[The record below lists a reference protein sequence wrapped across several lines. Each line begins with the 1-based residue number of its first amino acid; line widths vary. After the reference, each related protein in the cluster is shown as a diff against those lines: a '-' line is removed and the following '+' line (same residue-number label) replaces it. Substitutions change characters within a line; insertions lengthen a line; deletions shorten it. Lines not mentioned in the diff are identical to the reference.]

1 MGSVETLFAQ
11 FSIESIIL
19 IILGLVVAF
28 KFISELWDWTYARI
42 KKHFNIQTE
51 KQQQDEQDRADIK
64 KLENDLSIFMDKMY
78 EKHDTLG
85 VTVNNLI
92 EQQERTTERLQ
103 ENTRSFIIDKH
114 HYFCYQIKAID
125 DLNLQS
131 LERRY
136 MYYKAD
142 GGDSFIDQLME
153 EIRKLPR
160 VNLQHRLEEIQRD
173 GIM

>member
-1 MGSVETLFAQ
+1 MGSIESLFSQ

-19 IILGLVVAF
+19 IIISLVVAF
-28 KFISELWDWTYARI
+28 KFVSELWDWLYNKI

-51 KQQQDEQDRADIK
+51 KQQQDEKDREQTKALEK
-64 KLENDLSIFMDKMY
+64 KMNTFMDKIY
-78 EKHDTLG
+78 EKHDNLDKI
-85 VTVNNLI
+85 VNKLI
-92 EQQERTTERLQ
+92 EQQERTTDRLQ

-125 DLNLQS
+125 DMNLQS

-153 EIRKLPR
+153 EIRQLPR
-160 VNLQHRLEEIQRD
+160 VNLQHRIEEIQRD
-173 GIM
+173 GVM

>member
-1 MGSVETLFAQ
+1 MGSVENLFTQ

-19 IILGLVVAF
+19 MILGIVVTF
-28 KFISELWDWTYARI
+28 KFVSELWDWLYARI

-51 KQQQDEQDRADIK
+51 KQQQEEQDRKNLK
-64 KLENDLSIFMDKMY
+64 KLENNLNIFMDKMY
-78 EKHDTLG
+78 KKYDDLSSTASQ
-85 VTVNNLI
+85 LI

-114 HYFCYQIKAID
+114 HYFCYQVKAID

-142 GGDSFIDQLME
+142 RGDSFIDQLME
-153 EIRKLPR
+153 EIRQLPR

-173 GIM
+173 GMM